1 MTTENSDNAIP
12 GTSGSNTN
20 PGGEGEKSKEKTVS
34 YETYLKTLDEAKSA
48 KSKLKAQ
55 EDALNKIQDEKMKAD
70 GDWKGLLEARENR
83 IRELTEQSETLGK
96 KYGALN
102 ERITNS
108 QKLSMVISK
117 LGGNLDEKYYGLIDL
132 EGIKTNPETGEID
145 DMSATKIAESFRT
158 MYPET
163 IKKGFNPNAMG
174 ETRGSANSTQSMI
187 SRDEWLK
194 LSYSEQKKWPIS
206 RIK

>member
-1 MTTENSDNAIP
+1 MTTENSDNANQ

-20 PGGEGEKSKEKTVS
+20 PGGEGEKSKEKSVS
-34 YETYLKTLDEAKSA
+34 YETYLKTLDEAKTA
-48 KSKLKAQ
+48 KSKLKAN
-55 EDALNKIQDEKMKAD
+55 EDALIKIQEEKMKAE
-70 GDWKGLLEARENR
+70 GDWKGLLEARESR
-83 IRELTEQSETLGK
+83 IKELTEQSETLNK
-96 KYGALN
+96 KYSTLN

-132 EGIKTNPETGEID
+132 QDIKTNPETGEID
-145 DMSATKIAESFRT
+145 DMSATKVAESFRT

-163 IKKGFNPNAMG
+163 IKKVFNPNAMG
-174 ETRGSANSTQSMI
+174 ETRGSANSAQSMI
-187 SRDEWLK
+187 SKDEWLK
-194 LSYSEQKKWPIS
+194 LPYLEQKKWPIS